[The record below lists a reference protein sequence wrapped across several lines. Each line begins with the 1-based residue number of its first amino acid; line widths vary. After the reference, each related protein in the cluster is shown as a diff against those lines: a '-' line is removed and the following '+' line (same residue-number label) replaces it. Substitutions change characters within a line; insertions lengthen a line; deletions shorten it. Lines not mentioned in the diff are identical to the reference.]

1 MAGGVYGAEGTMIVM
16 DLTLTPPRAGRER
29 LSAAF

>member
-1 MAGGVYGAEGTMIVM
+1 MAGGVYGAEGTVFVM
-16 DLTLTPPRAGRER
+16 EPTLTPPRAGRER